1 MVSPVVPLFM
11 APLAIPAPGLG
22 RLSLLELA
30 LAGFAVVGET
40 AASPVVVVEP
50 VLAFCASAI
59 EFAKSAAAAMMAN
72 FILGSSEEAENENN
86 FARGKFP
93 HMFPRGLQTGA
104 EWLIQSWFI
113 APPLPLSAGAST

>member
-11 APLAIPAPGLG
+11 APLAMPAPGPG

-30 LAGFAVVGET
+30 LAGFEVAGET

-59 EFAKSAAAAMMAN
+59 EFAKRAAVAAMIVN
-72 FILGSSEEAENENN
+72 FMSVPSRKLKRKRGSEE
-86 FARGKFP
+86 
-93 HMFPRGLQTGA
+93 
-104 EWLIQSWFI
+104 
-113 APPLPLSAGAST
+113 

>member
-22 RLSLLELA
+22 RLSLLEPA
-30 LAGFAVVGET
+30 LAGFDVAGET

-59 EFAKSAAAAMMAN
+59 EFAKSAAVVAAIMTN
-72 FILGSSEEAENENN
+72 FMLGSSEEAEM
-86 FARGKFP
+86 KP
-93 HMFPRGLQTGA
+93 PR
-104 EWLIQSWFI
+104 EM
-113 APPLPLSAGAST
+113 